1 MKVTKTQLRQI
12 IAEELKKTLEG
23 LSRKRGY
30 TLVDLFEFTNLYQ
43 SGEKSVKV
51 TGMDV
56 SSGTKIP
63 VTMTLSMSPKRYSA
77 DREAQSLVN
86 TGKGVPVPDEL
97 LGTPFYITNLGQEY
111 VFILSQ

>member
-1 MKVTKTQLRQI
+1 MKITKANLKQI
-12 IAEELKKTLEG
+12 IAEELKKTFEG
-23 LSRKRGY
+23 LSRKHGA
-30 TLVDLFEFTNLYQ
+30 TFVDLYEFSQLAM
-43 SGEKSVKV
+43 SGEESVKV

-63 VTMTLSMSPKRYSA
+63 VTMTLSMSPKPYIE
-77 DREAQSLVN
+77 DREAQSLGN

-97 LGTPFYITNLGQEY
+97 LGTPFYIPQLGQKY